1 MFTRILCISVCV
13 VAQVAAFLPVGPMG
27 ASAPALRGAVCG
39 TSPATCHV
47 SDGGKE
53 LLYLESRRPAA
64 KNQLA
69 AVSHAFRHST
79 YALPG

>member
-53 LLYLESRRPAA
+53 LLYLESQRQAA
-64 KNQLA
+64 KTHLA
-69 AVSHAFRHST
+69 AVPHAFQHAT
-79 YALPG
+79 CAFPG